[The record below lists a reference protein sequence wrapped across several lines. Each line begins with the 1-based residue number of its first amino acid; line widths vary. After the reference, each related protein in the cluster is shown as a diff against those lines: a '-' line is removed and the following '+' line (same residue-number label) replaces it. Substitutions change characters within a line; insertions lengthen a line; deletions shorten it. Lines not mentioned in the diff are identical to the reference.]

1 MIKSLTVSADSDA
14 EISGFSEWIKERMKR
29 SQNRNKNVPDAD
41 MRIRC
46 YGDLST
52 PATTPFIMT
61 ENITTAIKYI
71 KKGTLMDR

>member
-1 MIKSLTVSADSDA
+1 
-14 EISGFSEWIKERMKR
+14 MKR